1 MYLKMAWR
9 NLWRNRRRTMIT
21 VASVMMAVVLASTM
35 RCLQLGT
42 YDSMINNVVG
52 YYSGYLQVQEKD
64 YWENRSIDDSFTLN
78 DTLKETLGGI
88 EEVKGFVPR
97 LESFVLVSSDV
108 KTKGAMVIGTD
119 PDQENLVTHLAN
131 NISEGSYFTNKED
144 AVMITEGLAHS
155 LKIGVGDTLIMLG
168 QGYHG
173 ASAAGKYPITGI
185 VKFGSPEL
193 NKGMVYLPL
202 KDAQWMMGGDVVT
215 SVAIMLHKRDE
226 LEAVRKKLESALGSD
241 LIMKDWKEMMPD
253 LVQAIQADN
262 SGGLIMA
269 GVLYLIIAFGLFGTL
284 IMMLAERQHEFG
296 VLVAVGMRRIKLSFM
311 VLLESILIGLMGTFV
326 GFCLSIPVVYWLH
339 YHPIR
344 FTGDAAQS
352 FAAYGFEPVMK
363 TSTDISIFTAQA
375 ELVFVITVVLSL
387 YPLYKILKLNPLN
400 AMRA

>member
-1 MYLKMAWR
+1 MYLKLAWR

-21 VASVMMAVVLASTM
+21 AASVMMAVVLASTM

-52 YYSGYLQVQEKD
+52 YYSGYLQIQQKD
-64 YWENRSIDDSFTLN
+64 YWENRSIDDSFIIN
-78 DTLKETLGGI
+78 DTVQNALDGI
-88 EEVKGFVPR
+88 EGISGFVPR
-97 LESFVLVSSDV
+97 LESFVLTSSET

-119 PDQENLVTHLAN
+119 PEQENLVTHLADN
-131 NISEGSYFTNKED
+131 VIKGAYFADKSGS
-144 AVMITEGLAHS
+144 VMITEGLAHS
-155 LKIGVGDTLIMLG
+155 LKLDIGDTLIMLG

-173 ASAAGKYPITGI
+173 ASAAGKYPVTGI

-193 NKGMVYLPL
+193 NKGMIYLPL

-215 SVAIMLHKRDE
+215 SVAVMLNKRDE
-226 LEAVRKKLESALGSD
+226 LEPVKEKLDQSLGNE

-269 GVLYLIIAFGLFGTL
+269 GVLYLIIAFGLFGTI

-311 VLLESILIGLMGTFV
+311 VLLESVLIGVLGTIA

-339 YHPIR
+339 YNPIR
-344 FTGDAAQS
+344 FTGEAAQS
-352 FAAYGFEPVMK
+352 FAAYGFEPVMR
-363 TSTDISIFTAQA
+363 TSTEITIFTAQA

-400 AMRA
+400 AMRS